1 MANDHKELL
10 VDARAELKTAHEAL
24 NNVSD
29 DGRAI
34 GSALASIAA
43 SLIVIAEQGAGG
55 EEEREE
61 HHVH

>member
-10 VDARAELKTAHEAL
+10 KAARESLKVAVDDQTDRPHA
-24 NNVSD
+24 NVY
-29 DGRAI
+29 
-34 GSALASIAA
+34 ALASIAA
-43 SLIVIAEQGAGG
+43 SLIVIAEQAAGG